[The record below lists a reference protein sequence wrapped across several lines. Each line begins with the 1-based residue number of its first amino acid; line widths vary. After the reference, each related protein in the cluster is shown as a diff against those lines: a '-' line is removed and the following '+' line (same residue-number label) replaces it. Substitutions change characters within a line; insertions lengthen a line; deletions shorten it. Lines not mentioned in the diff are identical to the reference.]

1 MTRPPPRR
9 PAAGQA
15 MVELVVG
22 IVCLLILVLGA
33 TTLARLAH
41 RQIRLRHDVRAEAG
55 RDALQQMFDSCFDKQ
70 NTSI

>member
-33 TTLARLAH
+33 GDIYYAAKQALSRLNG
-41 RQIRLRHDVRAEAG
+41 QEPV
-55 RDALQQMFDSCFDKQ
+55 
-70 NTSI
+70 